1 MCLPTKGWA
10 DARPA
15 HVGGGGQDVQ
25 FVVHQHTVRVG
36 CQAQHQAL
44 VEAPCRGGGGRLGR
58 DTRPPAQDIHVQ
70 TAAVLSNLL
79 KEVRI
84 NEAVDIP
91 GLTEI
96 LIKFIN
102 NKGTAG
108 ATHGV
113 GASARANDGTPRR
126 SLHAGVGRRGHA
138 GNRAQLGE

>member
-1 MCLPTKGWA
+1 MC
-10 DARPA
+10 
-15 HVGGGGQDVQ
+15 V
-25 FVVHQHTVRVG
+25 
-36 CQAQHQAL
+36 C
-44 VEAPCRGGGGRLGR
+44 GGGGRLGR